1 LNAGALPVSAEAS
14 QNAVRSM
21 PYVRDAQDIH
31 KLANT
36 NCGEPASRGA
46 PAPRAVHGSPPAA
59 AALTRRGIVENSPF
73 VSRRYSPHRRDIHS
87 LANKICGQ
95 APADYLASAWNAARR
110 DIALGRACARC
121 PLAESAP

>member
-1 LNAGALPVSAEAS
+1 M
-14 QNAVRSM
+14 R
-21 PYVRDAQDIH
+21 YVRDAQDIH

-46 PAPRAVHGSPPAA
+46 LAPRVAHESRHAA
-59 AALTRRGIVENSPF
+59 AALTRRGIGANSPS
-73 VSRRYSPHRRDIHS
+73 VSRRYSPHRRDIHR

-95 APADYLASAWNAARR
+95 APADYVASARNPARR

-121 PLAESAP
+121 PLAASAP

>member
-1 LNAGALPVSAEAS
+1 
-14 QNAVRSM
+14 M

-46 PAPRAVHGSPPAA
+46 PAPRIAREPPPAA
-59 AALTRRGIVENSPF
+59 AALTRRGIAANSPF
-73 VSRRYSPHRRDIHS
+73 VSRRYSPHRRDIHR

-95 APADYLASAWNAARR
+95 APADYVASAWNPARR
-110 DIALGRACARC
+110 NIALGRCPARC
-121 PLAESAP
+121 PMAESAP